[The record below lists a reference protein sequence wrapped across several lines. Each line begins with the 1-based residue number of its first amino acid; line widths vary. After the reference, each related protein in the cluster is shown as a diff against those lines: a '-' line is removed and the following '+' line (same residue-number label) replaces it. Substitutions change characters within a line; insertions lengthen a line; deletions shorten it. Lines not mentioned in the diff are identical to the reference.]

1 MVGGKLV
8 SSIESL
14 NFSVTSEEDVVITV
28 KDVTGWQLDQASQMV
43 IHSSL
48 TFTNIPEGFRL
59 FNLTANLKPVA
70 SRPRPC
76 AKKPSWYKNAW

>member
-28 KDVTGWQLDQASQMV
+28 KDVAGWQLDQASQMV

-48 TFTNIPEGFRL
+48 TFTNIPEG
-59 FNLTANLKPVA
+59 LTL
-70 SRPRPC
+70 
-76 AKKPSWYKNAW
+76 